1 MAGRRLTTTADDIDK
16 SLSKAASSFDLG
28 AKPDCVASRRIGSPL
43 LSGVGAEVIVP
54 PVRSC
59 ITPDCPQQG
68 KPLGGHKHHYAATL
82 YTRSRGTLPVR
93 VYSLYC
99 KGTCCH
105 TTYRHDYLVRS
116 ARSPDAVREYY
127 PGVPHALE
135 ASEYSFVESKLVQ
148 VFRSQMAL
156 CHASGE
162 IVAKC
167 YNLGLCDLPDARQL
181 SGDTVWHA
189 FYLHALLLDSTRR
202 SDPLRVPHSGVH
214 AERLQRALE
223 ARNLRMAGVGQ
234 PEWAHACDLCE
245 KIYPTDP
252 SDPEKRLSA
261 CVMDGVTVGHPR
273 CNENLCTNRLRSP
286 RDRFCP
292 EHAAEE
298 EICAVHGCALRAEDS
313 KRTCR
318 TPAHRQHEEDKRE
331 KGKAFFRLKKRA
343 DDKLQ
348 GIKASLGRRWT
359 HNEQLMFRPCGVI
372 LSRCTFY
379 ESESVG
385 NALRFILAT
394 FPEHLPR
401 AMPSYIF
408 FDNNCLLL
416 KHILASKE
424 HRLDDI
430 GLPVDVFHAIR
441 KHKESDAFCAMNCNP
456 ACFTELYSDGL
467 GWLFNSS
474 AAEQGNVWFGKFMA
488 VAREM
493 SEIHYNFFLDEMILI
508 HNEQRVEVLRKR
520 GCHPRTVP
528 LDELAMPRH

>member
-1 MAGRRLTTTADDIDK
+1 MYLTPESTLNVCSGLWKLAI
-16 SLSKAASSFDLG
+16 SAWPGL
-28 AKPDCVASRRIGSPL
+28 ASRNGLMPATYVRRYI
-43 LSGVGAEVIVP
+43 P
-54 PVRSC
+54 PTHPTPRVLVVR
-59 ITPDCPQQG
+59 G
-68 KPLGGHKHHYAATL
+68 
-82 YTRSRGTLPVR
+82 
-93 VYSLYC
+93 
-99 KGTCCH
+99 
-105 TTYRHDYLVRS
+105 
-116 ARSPDAVREYY
+116 
-127 PGVPHALE
+127 
-135 ASEYSFVESKLVQ
+135 
-148 VFRSQMAL
+148 
-156 CHASGE
+156 
-162 IVAKC
+162 
-167 YNLGLCDLPDARQL
+167 
-181 SGDTVWHA
+181 
-189 FYLHALLLDSTRR
+189 
-202 SDPLRVPHSGVH
+202 
-214 AERLQRALE
+214 
-223 ARNLRMAGVGQ
+223 
-234 PEWAHACDLCE
+234 
-245 KIYPTDP
+245 DP
-252 SDPEKRLSA
+252 SICHRCTHCHMFGRPERLSA

-348 GIKASLGRRWT
+348 GSLLRGLPDDAAGDSGDVTPGIPDGLDEEVLPSRVATAGKRKCGTKSQAARVENRRNPAKRQATTGVARSGLGTDEVKMSIKASLGRRWT

-385 NALRFILAT
+385 NALVRLQRFGLQHTRTVNSTALYQRFILAT

-424 HRLDDI
+424 HRLDDV